1 MGMLCFLGGT
11 ATGLFFSWSLGGSLL
26 FSSIVMAAL
35 VSWYST
41 RALSVIL
48 VSCIVG
54 GVFSGAW
61 FRAAQEVSRW
71 DNVPAIRATL
81 ERAEVVRAV
90 MQKEQSKQAT
100 LRPISCGEEA
110 CPETLV
116 LASFPTFADIGEGDI
131 LSLSCP
137 LEKPERLTPEFD
149 YPKMLAK
156 DGIGYTCRFPK
167 SWKREGV
174 SGGWM
179 RGFLRATKRA
189 VEEGINRAVP
199 EPEAGLLAGLLVG
212 GDDRLPRNIQEEFSR
227 TGLSHIV
234 AVSGYN
240 VSIVAVLLMSLL
252 VFCGLYRQQALW
264 GALLGIGLFTLL
276 VGAPASAVRAAIMT
290 GAALL
295 AVRMGRLGSPANAI
309 LLSGTAML
317 FFNPL
322 LLRYDIGFQLS
333 FAATIGIVS
342 LVPFALLSLRLGDIV
357 STTLAAEVFV
367 LPILLFHFHTLPV
380 FALLVNAIVLP
391 FVPIAMVLGSVAAFF
406 GAMVPSLAFVFGF
419 PAFLV
424 ARGIL
429 STVEFFASQHFAT
442 LLISSFGAKSLFA
455 SFAIIAGT
463 LLIFRKKIFSHHAPV

>member
-1 MGMLCFLGGT
+1 M
-11 ATGLFFSWSLGGSLL
+11 TGLFFSWSLGGSLL
-26 FSSIVMAAL
+26 FLAVVIATL

-41 RALSVIL
+41 RTFSVFL
-48 VSCIVG
+48 LAFTLG

-71 DNVPAIRATL
+71 DALPPISATL
-81 ERAEVVRAV
+81 ERAVIVRAV
-90 MQKEQSKQAT
+90 LQKEQSKQAT
-100 LRPISCGEEA
+100 LRAISCGEEA
-110 CPETLV
+110 CPETLI
-116 LASFPTFADIGEGDI
+116 LGSFPIFADIAEGDE

-137 LEKPERLTPEFD
+137 LEKPERFTPEFD

-156 DGIGYTCRFPK
+156 DGIGYVCRFPK
-167 SWKREGV
+167 QWKKEGV
-174 SGGWM
+174 SEGVM
-179 RGFLRATKRA
+179 HGFLRATRKTIEESLERA
-189 VEEGINRAVP
+189 IP

-252 VFCGLYRQQALW
+252 IFFGLYRQQAFW
-264 GALLGIGLFTLL
+264 IALLGIGLFTLL

-295 AVRMGRLGSPANAI
+295 AVRTERLGNPANAI
-309 LLSGTAML
+309 LLSGAVML
-317 FFNPL
+317 LFNPL

-380 FALLVNAIVLP
+380 FALLVNAMVLP
-391 FVPIAMVLGSVAAFF
+391 FVPIAMLLFLR
-406 GAMVPSLAFVFGF
+406 SL
-419 PAFLV
+419 
-424 ARGIL
+424 
-429 STVEFFASQHFAT
+429 
-442 LLISSFGAKSLFA
+442 
-455 SFAIIAGT
+455 
-463 LLIFRKKIFSHHAPV
+463 

>member
-1 MGMLCFLGGT
+1 
-11 ATGLFFSWSLGGSLL
+11 
-26 FSSIVMAAL
+26 
-35 VSWYST
+35 
-41 RALSVIL
+41 
-48 VSCIVG
+48 
-54 GVFSGAW
+54 
-61 FRAAQEVSRW
+61 
-71 DNVPAIRATL
+71 
-81 ERAEVVRAV
+81 
-90 MQKEQSKQAT
+90 
-100 LRPISCGEEA
+100 
-110 CPETLV
+110 
-116 LASFPTFADIGEGDI
+116 
-131 LSLSCP
+131 
-137 LEKPERLTPEFD
+137 
-149 YPKMLAK
+149 
-156 DGIGYTCRFPK
+156 
-167 SWKREGV
+167 
-174 SGGWM
+174 M

-342 LVPFALLSLRLGDIV
+342 LVPFALLSLRLGDVV

-391 FVPIAMVLGSVAAFF
+391 FVPIAMLLGSVAAFF
-406 GAMVPSLAFVFGF
+406 GAMVPSLAFIFGF

-463 LLIFRKKIFSHHAPV
+463 LLIFRKKVFSHHAPV